1 MKMTFT
7 DTCYPLNVQCGGNA
21 WRGAELT
28 PQFQRQPRP
37 QRTYFRHLLAD
48 YLNRDN
54 GNALSAAELE
64 LWATLNLVLRQ
75 VAMTFLGLRQGKVLH
90 NQVDIGGTHIVL
102 PGLSAA
108 FRYYLQ
114 EFPALP
120 VELREVGISELLKQV
135 DSAQQNHELL
145 IELLLLYVQ
154 SRNPA
159 LAPVRQLFAAEEE
172 RLQQQTDYR
181 GQLLQLDTDIPEF
194 NDGFRGRPTTLLARL
209 LEPLQRGSSLRE
221 QLELLREL
229 WADILPEELLV
240 RISSAFEQYERE
252 GWRPDFPGE
261 PELEPFNAMVFG
273 DEEYAN
279 FTVDTDWMPRTVLM
293 AKSTYVWL
301 AQLSR
306 KYSRDIRTLDQI
318 PDEELNELASQ
329 GFSSLWLIGLWKRSK
344 ASLKIKQLYGQVQ
357 VAASAY
363 AIDEYVVA
371 DDLGGQGALNQ
382 LKERCRRR
390 GIDLACDVVTN
401 HTGIESAWLR
411 DHPDWFIQLPYP
423 PYPGYRFSGPDLS
436 EDPNYSIQIEDGYYD
451 HSEAAVVCRYQRR
464 DNGETRFIY
473 HGNDGTHLPW
483 NDTAQL
489 NYLVPQVR
497 EAMIQLIIR
506 VARDFRI
513 IRFDAAMTLAKRHF
527 QRLWFPLPGG
537 GSGVPSR
544 QDYALSHEQFNEY
557 FPIEFWRELVDR
569 VRNEVPDTLLIA
581 EAFWLMEGYF
591 VRTLGM
597 HRVYNSAFMN
607 MLKREE
613 NAKYRETLKNILEFD
628 PAILQRFVNFMSNPD
643 EKPAIEQFG
652 DGDKYFCVATML
664 ATMPGLPMFGHG
676 QIEGFSEKYGMEYLA
691 PRYQEQPNQGL
702 LERHRRELFPLLRK
716 RALFSGASSFQLYDF
731 HSVYGVEEDVY
742 VYSNRLE
749 EHSVLILCNNS
760 DKHISGRIGAPVYM
774 ADKDGIAFQQACH
787 IDTRQEFVLMNDLS
801 SGQQYLHPS
810 WQLKNGG
817 EFQLPP
823 YGHRVVSEFTELY
836 DNDGRWQK
844 VWQRFGDS
852 PKKNYYLERD
862 VLLLEGSDEKVRNLF
877 ALSADELE
885 PESIAPVI
893 DELIEFYSGSFRDM
907 SSAWQVQ
914 VLARQLFPEDMLEQG
929 SFSLLAELLERFDIT
944 DKRGCFRLFDR
955 IFNDRYLRKLST
967 AHYYDYQDWFS
978 KERFVTLQLLLLQFV
993 ISKQTRSAIDYAYV
1007 TDLLVTLQRVVCL
1020 AEKSGFCCDLLVA
1033 SLDPTDPPDIPV
1045 ITSTGG
1051 GKKILFVASE
1061 ATPFA
1066 KSGGLADVVGSL
1078 PVALRK
1084 LGHDVRV
1091 ILPAYQVAENN
1102 FPLIKT
1108 EYSLEITLQGV
1119 ARRASLK
1126 KAVYDG
1132 VPYYFIDT
1140 PELFDRPALYGSA
1153 DGDYG
1158 DNALRFGFF
1167 CRAVLEAA
1175 KLLDFR
1181 PDVLHL
1187 HDWQSSLLPALLKT
1201 SYRDQEFFAQTKTLL
1216 TIHNLGYQGMFSL
1229 GVLPQLELPYELGR
1243 PEGFEYYGGLS
1254 FLKGGIVYADLI
1266 TTVSPTY
1273 CLEIQG
1279 QQQGH
1284 GFDGILRSR
1293 SSDLYGI
1300 INGLDDRLWDP
1311 EQDPALAQH
1320 FSHDDLAGKQAC
1332 KKALQEELGLQV
1344 APDIPLIA
1352 VVSRLDRQKGI
1363 NLIEEIWPQLMQRDV
1378 QFVLLGSGNN
1388 EQMRFWQQQQG
1399 QNPAQVSINLTF
1411 NEQLSHRLYS
1421 AADLLLVPS
1430 RYEPCGLTQM
1440 IASRYGALPLVRRTG
1455 GLADTV
1461 RDVTADLEQG
1471 NGFVFNE
1478 MDPGQLL
1485 ATIDRALVLYSQPEK
1500 WRVVVQR
1507 GMQRDFSW
1515 KNSAR
1520 QYEKLYAQLAP
1531 EQPSPSLAEQQGVD
1545 GDSCTP

>member
-1 MKMTFT
+1 MMMNFS
-7 DTCYPLNVQCGGNA
+7 DTCYPLNVQCGGSA
-21 WRGAELT
+21 WRGADLT
-28 PQFQRQPRP
+28 LQFQRQPRP

-48 YLNRDN
+48 YLNRD
-54 GNALSAAELE
+54 GHKGLTAAELE
-64 LWATLNLVLRQ
+64 LWATLNQVLRQ
-75 VAMTFLGLRQGKVLH
+75 VAMSFLGLRQGKVRH
-90 NQVDIGGTHIVL
+90 NQVDIGGTQIVL
-102 PGLSAA
+102 PRLDAA
-108 FRYYLQ
+108 FRYYVQ

-120 VELREVGISELLKQV
+120 VEMREVGVGELLKQI

-159 LAPVRQLFAAEEE
+159 LEPVRQLFAAEEE
-172 RLQQQTDYR
+172 RLQQHCDYR
-181 GQLLQLDTDIPEF
+181 GQLLRLDTDIPAF
-194 NDGFRGRPTTLLARL
+194 DDGFRDRPTTLLARL
-209 LEPLQRGSSLRE
+209 LEPLQRGASLRE

-229 WADILPEELLV
+229 WADILPEELLA

-273 DEEYAN
+273 DAEYAN

-301 AQLSR
+301 AQLSQ

-382 LKERCRRR
+382 LKDRCRRR

-423 PYPGYRFSGPDLS
+423 PYPGYRFTGPDLS

-451 HSEAAVVCRYQRR
+451 HSEAAVVCRYQHRHS
-464 DNGETRFIY
+464 GETRFIY

-544 QDYALSHEQFNEY
+544 QDHALSHEQFNHY
-557 FPIEFWRELVDR
+557 FSIEFWRELVDR
-569 VRNEVPDTLLIA
+569 VRAEVPDTLLIA

-676 QIEGFSEKYGMEYLA
+676 QLEGFTEKYGMEYLA
-691 PRYQEQPNQGL
+691 PRYQEQPNQAL
-702 LERHRRELFPLLRK
+702 QERHRRELFPLLRK
-716 RALFSGASSFQLYDF
+716 RALFSGASSFQLYNF
-731 HSVYGVEEDVY
+731 LSVYGVEEDVF

-749 EHSVLILCNNS
+749 ERTVLILCNNS
-760 DKHISGRIGAPVYM
+760 NKHISGRIGAPVYM
-774 ADKDGIAFQQACH
+774 ADKDGISFQHACH
-787 IDTRQEFVLMNDLS
+787 IDLHQEFVLMKDLS
-801 SGQQYLHPS
+801 TGQQYLQPA
-810 WQLKNGG
+810 WLLKDGG

-823 YGHRVVSEFTELY
+823 YAHRVVTEFTALY
-836 DNDGRWQK
+836 DRDGRWQQ

-852 PKKNYYLERD
+852 PRPNYYLERD
-862 VLLLEGSDEKVRNLF
+862 LLLLDGSLAKVNTLF
-877 ALSADELE
+877 GLTAEQLVPETIAPLVDELAE
-885 PESIAPVI
+885 IYAGPFSE
-893 DELIEFYSGSFRDM
+893 M
-907 SSAWQVQ
+907 SPAWQIQILV
-914 VLARQLFPEDMLEQG
+914 RQLFAEENLEEA
-929 SFSLLAELLERFDIT
+929 SFELLANCLERFDIT
-944 DKRGCFRLFDR
+944 QKRDCFRLFDR
-955 IFNDRYLRKLST
+955 LFNDRFLRRLT
-967 AHYYDYQDWFS
+967 AAHYYDYRDWFS
-978 KERFVTLQLLLLQFV
+978 QERFTTLQLLPLQFI
-993 ISKQTRSAIDYAYV
+993 ISRQARQGLDYAYIAKV
-1007 TDLLVTLQRVVCL
+1007 IQRLQQVVVL
-1020 AEKSGFCCDLLVA
+1020 AEESGFCCDRLVA
-1033 SLDPTDPPDIPV
+1033 SLDPTESPDLPLV
-1045 ITSTGG
+1045 ASDKD
-1051 GKKILFVASE
+1051 GKNILFVASE

-1066 KSGGLADVVGSL
+1066 KSGGLADVIGSL
-1078 PVALRK
+1078 PVALRE

-1091 ILPAYQVAENN
+1091 MIPAYQIAEDR
-1102 FPLIKT
+1102 FPLVKT

-1126 KAVYDG
+1126 EAVYDG

-1140 PELFDRPALYGSA
+1140 PEFFDRPALYGTT

-1158 DNALRFGFF
+1158 DNALRYGFF
-1167 CRAVLEAA
+1167 CRAVLEAV

-1201 SYRDQEFFAQTKTLL
+1201 SYRDQAFFARTKTLL

-1243 PEGFEYYGGLS
+1243 PDAFEYYGGLS

-1266 TTVSPTY
+1266 NTVSPTY

-1293 SSDLYGI
+1293 SRDLYGI
-1300 INGLDDRLWDP
+1300 INGLDERIWDP
-1311 EQDPALAQH
+1311 EHDPALAYP
-1320 FSHDDLAGKQAC
+1320 FSHDNLSGKLRCKQA
-1332 KKALQEELGLQV
+1332 LQQDLGLQV

-1363 NLIEEIWPQLMQRDV
+1363 TLIEEIWPQLMQREV

-1388 EQMRFWQQQQG
+1388 EQMRFWQRQQG
-1399 QNPAQVSINLTF
+1399 QNVEQVSINLTF
-1411 NEQLSHRLYS
+1411 NERLSHQLYS

-1440 IASRYGALPLVRRTG
+1440 IASRYGALPLVRKTG

-1461 RDVTADLEQG
+1461 SDIAVDPEQG
-1471 NGFVFNE
+1471 NGFVFK
-1478 MDPGQLL
+1478 DSDSTQLL
-1485 ATIDRALVLYSQPEK
+1485 ATIDRALELYAQPDQ
-1500 WRVVVQR
+1500 WQAVVQR
-1507 GMQRDFSW
+1507 GMARDFSW
-1515 KNSAR
+1515 RNSAW
-1520 QYEKLYAQLAP
+1520 QYEKLYAQLTA
-1531 EQPSPSLAEQQGVD
+1531 
-1545 GDSCTP
+1545 DSVTVASVEASDD

>member
-1 MKMTFT
+1 MIKNFS
-7 DTCYPLNVQCGGNA
+7 DSCYPLHIQCGNNA

-48 YLNRDN
+48 YLQR
-54 GNALSAAELE
+54 GQEQSLTAAELE
-64 LWATLNLVLRQ
+64 LWATLNQVLRQ
-75 VAMTFLGLRQGKVLH
+75 VALTFLSLRQGKVGR
-90 NQVDIGGTHIVL
+90 NQIDIGGSNIVL
-102 PGLSAA
+102 PRLEAT
-108 FRYYLQ
+108 FQQYMQ
-114 EFPALP
+114 QFPAVP
-120 VELREVGISELLKQV
+120 VELHELDIKSLLSQV
-135 DSAQQNHELL
+135 NSAQQNHELL

-159 LAPVRQLFAAEEE
+159 LEPVRALFAAEEE
-172 RLQQQTDYR
+172 HLQQETDYR
-181 GQLLQLDTDIPEF
+181 GQLLQLDTDIPAL
-194 NDGFRGRPTTLLARL
+194 NDGFRDRPPTLLARL
-209 LEPLQRGSSLRE
+209 LEPLRKGGSLRQ
-221 QLELLREL
+221 QLEILREL
-229 WADILPEELLV
+229 WADILPEELLS

-261 PELEPFNAMVFG
+261 PELEPFSAMDFS
-273 DEEYAN
+273 DTEYAN

-301 AQLSR
+301 AQLSQ

-318 PDEELNELASQ
+318 PDEEINELASQ

-371 DDLGGQGALNQ
+371 DDLGGQGALEN
-382 LKERCRRR
+382 LKTRCRQR

-436 EDPNYSIQIEDGYYD
+436 EDPHYSIQIEDGYYD
-451 HSEAAVVCRYQRR
+451 HSEAAVVCRYQNRH
-464 DNGETRFIY
+464 NGETRFIY

-489 NYLVPQVR
+489 NYLMPQVR

-544 QDYALSHEQFNEY
+544 HDYALSHEQFNLY

-569 VRNEVPDTLLIA
+569 VREEVPDTLLIA

-613 NAKYRETLKNILEFD
+613 NGKYRETLKNILEFD

-676 QIEGFSEKYGMEYLA
+676 QIDGFTEKYGMEYLA

-702 LERHRRELFPLLRK
+702 LARHRKELFPLLRQ

-731 HSVYGVEEDVY
+731 HSVYGIEEDVFA
-742 VYSNRLE
+742 YSNRLE
-749 EHSVLILCNNS
+749 DRPVLVLCNNS
-760 DKHISGRIGAPVYM
+760 SKHISGRIGAPVYM
-774 ADKDGIAFQQACH
+774 ADKDGISFLDACR
-787 IDTRQEFVLMNDLS
+787 IDTRQEFVLFNDLS
-801 SGQQYLHPS
+801 TGQHYLHPS
-810 WQLKNGG
+810 WLLKEGG

-823 YGHRVVSEFTELY
+823 YCRRVLTDFVELY
-836 DNDGRWQK
+836 DSDGRWLK
-844 VWQRFGDS
+844 VWQRYGDT
-852 PKKNYYLERD
+852 PQPNYYLERD
-862 VLLLEGSDEKVRNLF
+862 LLLIDGSAEKAK
-877 ALSADELE
+877 ALLSLSTAKLDPNGIVPLVDALYA
-885 PESIAPVI
+885 S
-893 DELIEFYSGSFRDM
+893 FTGSFSSM
-907 SSAWQVQ
+907 SFAWQLQ
-914 VLARQLFPEDMLEQG
+914 VFMRQLFADDNLNG
-929 SFSLLAELLERFDIT
+929 HGCDALADYLTRFDIT
-944 DKRGCFRLFDR
+944 DQRGCFRLYDR
-955 IFNDRYLRKLST
+955 FFNDRYLRQLID
-967 AHYYDYQDWFS
+967 AHYYEYRDWFS
-978 KERFVTLQLLLLQFV
+978 QEKFAVLQLLLLQG
-993 ISKQTRSAIDYAYV
+993 ILCQQANKAIDYAFIHQ
-1007 TDLLVTLQRVVCL
+1007 LVVRLKEIIAL
-1020 AEKSGFCCDLLVA
+1020 AEKSGFCCDRLVA
-1033 SLDPTDPPDIPV
+1033 NLDPTEAPEAPLALKENAAD
-1045 ITSTGG
+1045 S
-1051 GKKILFVASE
+1051 KNILFVASE

-1078 PVALRK
+1078 PVALRN

-1091 ILPAYQVAENN
+1091 ILPAYQIAEDK
-1102 FPLIKT
+1102 FPLSKT

-1119 ARRASLK
+1119 ARRASIK
-1126 KAVYDG
+1126 EAVYDG

-1140 PELFDRPALYGSA
+1140 PEFFDRPALYGNP

-1158 DNALRFGFF
+1158 DNALRYGFF
-1167 CRAVLEAA
+1167 CRAVLEAV
-1175 KLLDFR
+1175 KLLDFK

-1201 SYRDQEFFAQTKTLL
+1201 SYRGQDFFAQTKTLL

-1229 GVLPQLELPYELGR
+1229 ATLPQLELPYELGR
-1243 PEGFEYYGGLS
+1243 PDAFEYYGGLS
-1254 FLKGGIVYADLI
+1254 FLKGGIVFADLVN
-1266 TTVSPTY
+1266 TVSPTY

-1293 SSDLYGI
+1293 SRHLYGI
-1300 INGLDDRLWDP
+1300 INGLDERIWDP
-1311 EQDPALAQH
+1311 QTDVALAQ
-1320 FSHDDLAGKQAC
+1320 SYSVADPSGKILC
-1332 KKALQEELGLQV
+1332 KTALQEELGLKV
-1344 APDIPLIA
+1344 DPDVPLIA

-1363 NLIEEIWPQLMQRDV
+1363 NLIEQIWPQLLDRNI

-1399 QNPAQVSINLTF
+1399 LNPDQVSINLTF

-1430 RYEPCGLTQM
+1430 QYEPCGLTQM
-1440 IASRYGALPLVRRTG
+1440 IASRYGALPLVRKTG

-1461 RDVTADLEQG
+1461 SDVNADAEQG
-1471 NGFVFNE
+1471 NGFVFE
-1478 MDPGQLL
+1478 HSDPWQLL
-1485 ATIDRALVLYSQPEK
+1485 ATIDRALALYEQNDV
-1500 WRVVVQR
+1500 WQTVVKR

-1515 KNSAR
+1515 GNSAG
-1520 QYEKLYAQLAP
+1520 QYEKLYAQLC
-1531 EQPSPSLAEQQGVD
+1531 LDKVVD
-1545 GDSCTP
+1545 SSTSHK